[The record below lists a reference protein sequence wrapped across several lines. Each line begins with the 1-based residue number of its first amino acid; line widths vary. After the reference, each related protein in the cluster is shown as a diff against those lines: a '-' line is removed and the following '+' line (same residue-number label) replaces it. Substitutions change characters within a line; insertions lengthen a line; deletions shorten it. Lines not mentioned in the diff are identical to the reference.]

1 MLRVNL
7 KMTIPSY
14 NKTSRSY
21 DEKPVNKWI
30 KLFLLVYGIWVL
42 LPFLAPVFMQAGWTG
57 PAKTL
62 YSIYSF
68 LCHQLPQRSLFLFG
82 QQTMYSLAEI
92 QSAWQNTFDPL
103 VLRKFIGDPAMG
115 WKIAW
120 SDRMISFYGGVWLF
134 GLLWLLFRNRIKQ
147 VPWWG
152 LLLLLLP
159 MMVDGTSHFVSDL
172 GGMGQG
178 YRDTNLW
185 LVNIT
190 NNTFPAWFYTGDALG
205 SFNSW
210 LRWISGLLAGLG
222 LVWFA
227 FPAIDS
233 AFRAVKLAR
242 KL

>member
-1 MLRVNL
+1 
-7 KMTIPSY
+7 MTIPSY

-42 LPFLAPVFMQAGWTG
+42 LPFLAPVFMQAGWIG
-57 PAKTL
+57 PAKAVYT
-62 YSIYSF
+62 IYSF

-92 QSAWQNTFDPL
+92 QSAWQNTFDLL
-103 VLRKFIGDPAMG
+103 VLRQFIGDPSMG

-120 SDRMISFYGGVWLF
+120 SDRMISFYGGIWLF
-134 GLLWLLFRNRIKQ
+134 GLLWLPFRDRVKQ
-147 VPWWG
+147 IPWWG
-152 LLLLLLP
+152 FILLLLP
-159 MMVDGTSHFVSDL
+159 MMVDGVTHTVSDFA
-172 GGMGQG
+172 GVGQG
-178 YRDTNLW
+178 FRDTNTW
-185 LVNIT
+185 LVNMT
-190 NNTFPAWFYTGDALG
+190 NNSFPALFYAGDALG

-227 FPAIDS
+227 FPSIDS
-233 AFRAVKLAR
+233 AFTAVRLAR
-242 KL
+242 RL